1 MTVTVENIELNEA
14 VSAPAKQS
22 GPLIK
27 RDLGLV
33 KHVVVELSV
42 EVGTAE
48 MSIDE
53 LFALKAGEVVRM
65 LQQVNEPA
73 TLRLDG
79 KAVARGKLVAVEDNF
94 GVQLT
99 EIL

>member
-1 MTVTVENIELNEA
+1 MSVTVEHIELNEA
-14 VSAPAKQS
+14 TPELVKE
-22 GPLIK
+22 GGVLIK
-27 RDLGLV
+27 RDIGLV
-33 KHVVVELSV
+33 KHVLVELSV
-42 EVGTAE
+42 EVGTVE

-53 LFALKAGEVVRM
+53 LFELKSGGLVK
-65 LQQVNEPA
+65 LQQQVNEPA

-79 KAVARGKLVAVEDNF
+79 KAVARGNLVAVDDNF